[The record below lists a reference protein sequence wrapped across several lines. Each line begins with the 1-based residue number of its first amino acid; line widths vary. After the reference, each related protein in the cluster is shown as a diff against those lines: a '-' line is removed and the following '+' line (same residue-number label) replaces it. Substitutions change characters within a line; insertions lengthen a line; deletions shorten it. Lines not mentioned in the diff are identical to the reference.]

1 MILQAKDLYKTYQEG
16 SVTVEAV
23 RGVSVSIEKGEM
35 VAIMG
40 PSGSGKTTLISML
53 GCILRPT
60 SGKIFI
66 NSLDITSLPEKR
78 LPEIRSSYIGFVF
91 QAFNLFPSLTALQN
105 VVVALNLKNIKGRK
119 SKDEAIYFLERV
131 GLKERL
137 SFLPRDLSGG
147 QKQRVSIA
155 RAIAG
160 KPALILA
167 DEPTGNLDSK
177 SGHEVI
183 YIMRELSRENKSAVI
198 IVTHDS
204 RISDAVDR
212 VLYLE
217 DGILRSTDPIV
228 EREKNNET

>member
-1 MILQAKDLYKTYQEG
+1 MILQANNLYKTYHEG
-16 SVTVEAV
+16 IITVEAV
-23 RGVSVSIEKGEM
+23 KDISVFIEKGEM
-35 VAIMG
+35 IAIMG

-53 GCILRPT
+53 GCILKPT
-60 SGKIFI
+60 SGNIFI
-66 NSLDITSLPEKR
+66 NGLDITYLSEKK

-91 QAFNLFPSLTALQN
+91 QSFNLFPSLTALQN
-105 VVVALNLKNIKGRK
+105 VEIALNLKNIKGK
-119 SKDEAIYFLERV
+119 KAKDKAVYLLERV
-131 GLKERL
+131 GLKDRL
-137 SFLPRDLSGG
+137 GFLPRDLSGG

-160 KPALILA
+160 NPALILA

-217 DGILRSTDPIV
+217 DGILKSTDPIV
-228 EREKNNET
+228 GREK

>member
-60 SGKIFI
+60 SGNIFI

-105 VVVALNLKNIKGRK
+105 VEVALNLKNIKGRK

-160 KPALILA
+160 RPALILA

-177 SGHEVI
+177 SGHDVI
-183 YIMRELSRENKSAVI
+183 HIMRELSRENESAVI

-204 RISDAVDR
+204 RISDIVDKI
-212 VLYLE
+212 LYLE
-217 DGILRSTDPIV
+217 DGSIV
-228 EREKNNET
+228 EER

>member
-1 MILQAKDLYKTYQEG
+1 MILQANKLYKTYHEG
-16 SVTVEAV
+16 SITVEAV
-23 RGVSVSIEKGEM
+23 KDVSVFIEKGEM
-35 VAIMG
+35 IAIMG

-53 GCILRPT
+53 GCILKPT
-60 SGKIFI
+60 SGNIFI
-66 NSLDITSLPEKR
+66 NGLDITSLAEKK

-91 QAFNLFPSLTALQN
+91 QAFNLFPSLTAFQN
-105 VVVALNLKNIKGRK
+105 VEIALNLKNIKGK
-119 SKDEAIYFLERV
+119 NAKDKAVYLLERV
-131 GLKERL
+131 GLKDRL
-137 SFLPRDLSGG
+137 GFLPRDLSGG

-177 SGHEVI
+177 SGYDVI
-183 YIMRELSRENKSAVI
+183 HIMRELSRENKSAVI

-217 DGILRSTDPIV
+217 DGILRSTDPIAG
-228 EREKNNET
+228 REI

>member
-1 MILQAKDLYKTYQEG
+1 MILQANNLYKTYHEG
-16 SVTVEAV
+16 IITVEAV
-23 RGVSVSIEKGEM
+23 KDVSVFIEKGEM
-35 VAIMG
+35 IAIMG

-53 GCILRPT
+53 GCILKPT
-60 SGKIFI
+60 SGNIFI
-66 NSLDITSLPEKR
+66 NGLDITYLSEKK

-91 QAFNLFPSLTALQN
+91 QSFNLFPSLTALQN
-105 VVVALNLKNIKGRK
+105 VEIALNLKNIKGK
-119 SKDEAIYFLERV
+119 KAKDKAAYLLERV
-131 GLKERL
+131 GLKDR
-137 SFLPRDLSGG
+137 SGFLPRDLSGG

-160 KPALILA
+160 NPALILA

-228 EREKNNET
+228 GRKK

>member
-1 MILQAKDLYKTYQEG
+1 MILQAKKLYKTYHEG
-16 SVTVEAV
+16 SITVAAV
-23 RGVSVSIEKGEM
+23 KDVSVFIEKGEM
-35 VAIMG
+35 IAIMG

-53 GCILRPT
+53 GCILKPT
-60 SGKIFI
+60 SGNIFI
-66 NSLDITSLPEKR
+66 NGLDITSLSEKK
-78 LPEIRSSYIGFVF
+78 LPEIRSRYIGFVF
-91 QAFNLFPSLTALQN
+91 QAFNLFPSLTAIQN
-105 VVVALNLKNIKGRK
+105 VEIALNLKNIKGK
-119 SKDEAIYFLERV
+119 KAKDKAFYLLEKV
-131 GLKERL
+131 GLKDRIG
-137 SFLPRDLSGG
+137 FLPRDLSGG

-160 KPALILA
+160 NPALILA

-183 YIMRELSRENKSAVI
+183 CIMRELSRENKSAVI

-204 RISDAVDR
+204 RISDVVDR

-228 EREKNNET
+228 GREI

>member
-1 MILQAKDLYKTYQEG
+1 MILQANNLYKTYHEG
-16 SVTVEAV
+16 IITVEAV
-23 RGVSVSIEKGEM
+23 KDVSVFIEKGEM
-35 VAIMG
+35 IAIMG

-53 GCILRPT
+53 GCILKPT
-60 SGKIFI
+60 SGNIFI
-66 NSLDITSLPEKR
+66 NGLDITYLSEKK

-91 QAFNLFPSLTALQN
+91 QSFNLFPSLTALQN
-105 VVVALNLKNIKGRK
+105 VEIALNLKNIKGK
-119 SKDEAIYFLERV
+119 KAKDKAVYLLERV
-131 GLKERL
+131 GLKDRL
-137 SFLPRDLSGG
+137 GFLPRDLSGG

-160 KPALILA
+160 NPALILA

-228 EREKNNET
+228 GREK